1 VPLLGQLD
9 GQLGADAAAPHDHA
23 MHVGFRLTPLGANG
37 KPGPV
42 VRDDA
47 VRRIP
52 AVASVGTV
60 LKRVL
65 LGRQVSSAKLEHTL
79 LPKTLALP
87 VFSSDPLSSNAYATE
102 EMMLVLALAGAASFR
117 LMVPIALAIAL
128 VLVIVITSYRQTV
141 RAYPKGGGSYIV
153 ARENLGMI
161 PGLVAASAI
170 LQDYVLTVAVS
181 VTAGTIAIV
190 SAAPGLADRRVG
202 IALVLIVFIA
212 LANLRG
218 VKEAGTLFALPTY
231 GFVILVYVT
240 LVTGF
245 VRCLSGCPL
254 ASTAQMEIEAVQP
267 LTLFLILRAFSS
279 GSTALTGVEA
289 IADGVQ
295 AFRRP
300 QSRNAAATLAFM
312 GVMTVGMFLGL
323 TLLARGLNVRVS
335 EELHGVK
342 SVLAQIGDT
351 VYDGGP
357 MFYVLQVFTALILIL
372 AANTAYQDF
381 PRLSAILARD
391 GFVPRQ
397 FQNRGDRL
405 VYSNGIIVLSGVAML
420 LVWAFDAN
428 LTSLIQLYVVGV
440 FTAFTLSQAGM
451 VRRWIRLKEGTW
463 KRGAII
469 NGIGA
474 SATGVVLVIVA
485 VTKFGRP
492 PAPGAWIVLAAMP
505 VIVTFFLVIYRHYE
519 RVRTQLVERR
529 VRFGE
534 SASNRVLFVLTDVD
548 AAAAEA
554 LGYVRAMRPVSF
566 KVAYVGSRPYEEAAA
581 RWRDLAPTAP
591 DLISAT
597 DGSAVENVLR
607 LVRAIPRDPGDF
619 ITVVIPELFR
629 KASLLQALK
638 PTTFRLKVR
647 LLSEPQVVI
656 TDVPV
661 LAADAEPLGVDGR
674 PLIPERI
681 ISLVFVGSVHD
692 ATIRA
697 INYAR
702 SLNAHETRAIFLATE
717 PEETP
722 GFLEEWAARGI
733 GIPLDVVEAPFR
745 DLGPPLLE
753 EVRRVTSDRRTVAAV
768 VLPEFL
774 VTRWW
779 HRILHN
785 NRALFIKRQ
794 LLFEQRVILSS
805 VPYQL
810 GSSDGS

>member
-1 VPLLGQLD
+1 
-9 GQLGADAAAPHDHA
+9 
-23 MHVGFRLTPLGANG
+23 
-37 KPGPV
+37 
-42 VRDDA
+42 
-47 VRRIP
+47 
-52 AVASVGTV
+52 VATVGTV

-102 EMMLVLALAGAASFR
+102 EMMLVLALAGAASFS
-117 LMVPIALAIAL
+117 LMLPIAVVIAL
-128 VLVIVITSYRQTV
+128 VLIIVVTSYRQTV

-153 ARENLGMI
+153 ARENLGTV
-161 PGLVAASAI
+161 PGLIAASAI

-181 VTAGTIAIV
+181 ITAGTVAIV
-190 SAAPGLADRRVG
+190 SAAPELAEHRIP
-202 IALVLIVFIA
+202 IALMLILLIA

-218 VKEAGTLFALPTY
+218 VKEAGTLFAIPTY
-231 GFVILVYVT
+231 GFVLVIYIT
-240 LVTGF
+240 LIAGF

-254 ASTAQMEIEAVQP
+254 ASTAGLEIEAVQP
-267 LTLFLILRAFSS
+267 LTLFLILRAFAS

-300 QSRNAAATLAFM
+300 QSRNAAATLAIM
-312 GVMTVGMFLGL
+312 GAMTVGMFLGL
-323 TLLARGLNVRVS
+323 TLLARGLHVRVS

-351 VYDGGP
+351 VYDGGA

-405 VYSNGIIVLSGVAML
+405 VYSNGIIVLSGLAML
-420 LVWAFDAN
+420 LVWVFDAN

-440 FTAFTLSQAGM
+440 FTAFTLSQTGM
-451 VRRWIRLKEGTW
+451 VRRWIRLKEQDW
-463 KRGAII
+463 KRSAII

-474 SATGVVLVIVA
+474 SATGIVLVIVA
-485 VTKFGRP
+485 VTKFRG
-492 PAPGAWIVLAAMP
+492 GAWIVIAAMP
-505 VIVTFFLVIYRHYE
+505 VIVLTFSAIHRHYE
-519 RVRTQLVERR
+519 HVRRELAKGRVRY
-529 VRFGE
+529 GE
-534 SASNRVLFVLTDVD
+534 SGTNRVLFVLTDVD

-554 LGYVRAMRPVSF
+554 LGYVRAMRPDSF
-566 KVAYVGSRPYEEAAA
+566 QVAYVGPRPFEDAAA
-581 RWRDLAPTAP
+581 QWRELSPTGPEPIPA
-591 DLISAT
+591 SE
-597 DGSAVENVLR
+597 GSKVENVIR
-607 LVRAIPRDPGDF
+607 LIRRVPREPNDF

-629 KASLLQALK
+629 KPSLIQAALK
-638 PTTFRLKVR
+638 PVTFRLKVR

-656 TDVPV
+656 SDVPV
-661 LAADAEPLGVDGR
+661 LAEEGRPDGVDGR

-681 ISLVFVGSVHD
+681 EALVFVASVHD
-692 ATIRA
+692 ATVRA
-697 INYAR
+697 INYAE

-717 PEETP
+717 PEEIP
-722 GFLEEWAARGI
+722 GFLDEWARRGI
-733 GIPLDVVEAPFR
+733 GVRLDIVEAPFR

-753 EVRRVTSDRRTVAAV
+753 EVRRVTADPGTVAAV

-785 NRALFIKRQ
+785 NRALYVKRQ
-794 LLFEQRVILSS
+794 LIFESRVILSS
-805 VPYQL
+805 VPFHL
-810 GSSDGS
+810 RRRDG